1 MFYALEPT
9 RKFNQFQDVKIP
21 SARSLYNRYGAQLG
35 SGVFSASDEIGTPV
49 NFGNSVIDD
58 VVRSDKLLNDAYA
71 DSMNFQP

>member
-9 RKFNQFQDVKIP
+9 RKFNAFQDVKIP
-21 SARSLYNRYGAQLG
+21 STRSLYSRYGAQMG
-35 SGVFSASDEIGTPV
+35 TGIFTASDEIVNPV

-58 VVRSDKLLNDAYA
+58 VVRSEKLLSDAYA